1 MNGEWQ
7 GTALV
12 PACKKCPAQQQDKDI
27 PKAEHGYDA
36 PASIGIILIGWLYG
50 EGDFGKSVCLA
61 VNCGEDSDCT
71 VGSLA
76 SLLGIIAGEKG
87 IPEKWRKA
95 CSEQIVT
102 WTLRTDDLLHVPK
115 NITEL
120 CLRIVRQVPVVLQG
134 GCSLTQDGSLCV
146 EAAKEFF
153 CRKGAFKAYLQE
165 DIGDLLAGVGTTVR
179 AHFRSLTVKVA
190 FDEELASVTEGKEKR
205 LLVTFSNRLF
215 LPQYLTLRLCG
226 FPAEWEIVGGT
237 ERCIGLEHWHGSSNE
252 RSLEQR
258 FTPHALNKGKY
269 EIVME
274 ISCNGRGEKLYLPL
288 TFLNGV
294 CL

>member
-12 PACKKCPAQQQDKDI
+12 PACKKCPAQQQDKDV

-50 EGDFGKSVCLA
+50 EGDFGKSVCQA

-71 VGSLA
+71 AGSLA

-115 NITEL
+115 NITEAVH
-120 CLRIVRQVPVVLQG
+120 RAAIRAGVQHGPQRG
-134 GCSLTQDGSLCV
+134 DDGNSLAAARFSQYDVDDASAPHRGADRLGALGLCV
-146 EAAKEFF
+146 
-153 CRKGAFKAYLQE
+153 Q
-165 DIGDLLAGVGTTVR
+165 
-179 AHFRSLTVKVA
+179 
-190 FDEELASVTEGKEKR
+190 
-205 LLVTFSNRLF
+205 
-215 LPQYLTLRLCG
+215 
-226 FPAEWEIVGGT
+226 
-237 ERCIGLEHWHGSSNE
+237 
-252 RSLEQR
+252 
-258 FTPHALNKGKY
+258 
-269 EIVME
+269 
-274 ISCNGRGEKLYLPL
+274 
-288 TFLNGV
+288 
-294 CL
+294 

>member
-1 MNGEWQ
+1 M
-7 GTALV
+7 
-12 PACKKCPAQQQDKDI
+12 
-27 PKAEHGYDA
+27 
-36 PASIGIILIGWLYG
+36 
-50 EGDFGKSVCLA
+50 
-61 VNCGEDSDCT
+61 
-71 VGSLA
+71 
-76 SLLGIIAGEKG
+76 
-87 IPEKWRKA
+87 
-95 CSEQIVT
+95 
-102 WTLRTDDLLHVPK
+102 
-115 NITEL
+115 
-120 CLRIVRQVPVVLQG
+120 RQVPVVLQG

-146 EAAKEFF
+146 EVAKEFYY
-153 CRKGAFKAYLQE
+153 RKGAFKAYLQE

-190 FDEELASVTEGKEKR
+190 FDEELASVKEGKEKR

-226 FPAEWEIVGGT
+226 FPAEGEIVGGT

-252 RSLEQR
+252 RSLELR
-258 FTPHALNKGKY
+258 FTPHTLNKGKY